1 MENIFNKNRKKFD
14 KDQLENVLNN
24 YEELN
29 DKFEKKSKLKKFLNE
44 FKLLFSMFKD
54 AVSGEYKQIPWYI
67 IAAIGS
73 TLLYVLSPIDVIPDF
88 IFGIGYVDDAAVM
101 ALCLKFV
108 DLELSEYKKWKFM
121 KS

>member
-1 MENIFNKNRKKFD
+1 MENTFNKNRRDFD
-14 KDQLENVLNN
+14 KKHLQDVLNN

-29 DKFEKKSKLKKFLNE
+29 QKFEKKSKLKKFLNE

-54 AVSGEYKQIPWYI
+54 YISGDYNQIPWYI
-67 IAAIGS
+67 IASIGS
-73 TLLYVLSPIDVIPDF
+73 TLLYVLSPIDAIPDF

-108 DLELSEYKKWKFM
+108 DLELSEYKKWKFS
-121 KS
+121 KL

>member
-1 MENIFNKNRKKFD
+1 MKNTFNKNRKNFD
-14 KDQLENVLNN
+14 KKQLEDVLNN

-29 DKFEKKSKLKKFLNE
+29 EKFEKKSRLKKFVNE

-54 AVSGEYKQIPWYI
+54 AISGEYDKIPWYI

-73 TLLYVLSPIDVIPDF
+73 TLLYVLSPIDAIPDF

-108 DLELSEYKKWKFM
+108 DLELSEYKKWKFS
-121 KS
+121 KL

>member
-1 MENIFNKNRKKFD
+1 MENTFNKNRRDFD
-14 KDQLENVLNN
+14 KKHLEDVLNN

-29 DKFEKKSKLKKFLNE
+29 QKFEKKSKLKKFLNE

-54 AVSGEYKQIPWYI
+54 YISGDYDQIPWYI
-67 IAAIGS
+67 IASIGS
-73 TLLYVLSPIDVIPDF
+73 TLLYVLSPIDAIPDF

-108 DLELSEYKKWKFM
+108 DLELSEYKKWKFS
-121 KS
+121 KL

>member
-1 MENIFNKNRKKFD
+1 MENTFNKNRRDFD
-14 KDQLENVLNN
+14 KKHLQDVLNN

-29 DKFEKKSKLKKFLNE
+29 QKFEKKSKLKKFLNE

-54 AVSGEYKQIPWYI
+54 YISGDYNQIPWYI
-67 IAAIGS
+67 IASIGS
-73 TLLYVLSPIDVIPDF
+73 TLLYVLSPIDAIPDF

-108 DLELSEYKKWKFM
+108 DFELSEYKKWKFS
-121 KS
+121 KL